1 MTVPDQVGYELHF
14 EESTACVSVAK
25 PETILITSV
34 KLEFFKTKLKEK
46 TLKKKNSFFQNFIF
60 YFNLC

>member
-46 TLKKKNSFFQNFIF
+46 TQKKKKFFFSKL
-60 YFNLC
+60 YFLF